1 MTAAWQT
8 CSGKESCS
16 AWLCSYR
23 LYQLHRGRDT
33 LLKDDCRRRSG
44 ILLKDD
50 CRERLTKRKKR
61 AKEKP
66 TITGTIAHSKRNSL
80 ARASTCV
87 RLLTLSLLK
96 ICLTCDLTVLN
107 AMTIWSAIS

>member
-23 LYQLHRGRDT
+23 LYQVEWGREQ

-50 CRERLTKRKKR
+50 CRERLTKRNNR
-61 AKEKP
+61 AKEEP
-66 TITGTIAHSKRNSL
+66 TSTGRFAHSKLSSL

-87 RLLTLSLLK
+87 RLLALSLLN

-107 AMTIWSAIS
+107 AITS